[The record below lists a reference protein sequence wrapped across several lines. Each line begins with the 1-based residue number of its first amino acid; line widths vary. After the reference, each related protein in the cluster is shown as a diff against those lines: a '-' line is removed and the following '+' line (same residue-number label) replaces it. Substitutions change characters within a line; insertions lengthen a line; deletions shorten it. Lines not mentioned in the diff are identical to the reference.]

1 MDDNNFGDLFNSA
14 IKALLDALSYVDEFD
29 ANTFLSSL
37 FSISSETK
45 IFPED
50 DWSKSAGKQAKEF
63 LDKANEFITTLLAYH
78 PRTDQNVRYSRWHNE
93 SSYKTAVH
101 LLDMLQRTVEVI
113 PTLKKTAETI
123 KGISHIT
130 ARQGL
135 MTFKKECEEAIF
147 GINNIIGSYN
157 RYIDVGHKL
166 TIITI
171 PK

>member
-1 MDDNNFGDLFNSA
+1 MEDNFGDLFNGA
-14 IKALLDALSYVDEFD
+14 IKALLDALSYVSEFD
-29 ANTFLSSL
+29 SNTFLSSL
-37 FSISSETK
+37 FSVSAETK

-63 LDKANEFITTLLAYH
+63 LVKANEFITTLSSYH
-78 PRTDQNVRYSRWHNE
+78 PRTDQGARYSDWHDE
-93 SSYKTAVH
+93 SAYKNAVH

-157 RYIDVGHKL
+157 RYIDEEHKL
-166 TIITI
+166 TPITI